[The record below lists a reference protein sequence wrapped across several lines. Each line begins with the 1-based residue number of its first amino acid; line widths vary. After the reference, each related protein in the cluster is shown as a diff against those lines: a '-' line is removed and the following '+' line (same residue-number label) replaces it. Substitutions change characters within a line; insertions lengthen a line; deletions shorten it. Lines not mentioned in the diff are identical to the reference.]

1 MSFTKRTH
9 SGLLGPSGLRGSRPA
24 ILGPRGAGAR
34 ARSKSVDQPTRHG
47 NRGCESHWREAKP
60 KAGTIR
66 YSKLAWSIS
75 IARRARVCLSTMIVH
90 YANSISQRDR

>member
-1 MSFTKRTH
+1 M
-9 SGLLGPSGLRGSRPA
+9 
-24 ILGPRGAGAR
+24 
-34 ARSKSVDQPTRHG
+34 
-47 NRGCESHWREAKP
+47 P